1 MLPFLKL
8 LPCRLPL
15 NGSPGSGHTAV
26 LVKQVENKT
35 KSFKDQKRQEKNYK
49 NKYSVEWGCHNISTM
64 CKAITT
70 LWRRPKKKGIYDFYV
85 KTKQL
90 ISLRISFPY
99 ELELKGTSYSS
110 FLTDTFRTVTT
121 PNAIFTLHLSSS
133 LKLIFFITR
142 KCYPRVM
149 FKVPPLPIAICWES
163 WGIAWS

>member
-35 KSFKDQKRQEKNYK
+35 KRFKDQKRQEKNYK

-64 CKAITT
+64 CNAITT
-70 LWRRPKKKGIYDFYV
+70 LWRRPKKKGVYDFYV

-90 ISLRISFPY
+90 ISRRISFPY
-99 ELELKGTSYSS
+99 ELELKRTSYSN

-121 PNAIFTLHLSSS
+121 PNAIFAFYLSFS
-133 LKLIFFITR
+133 LKLIFFITG
-142 KCYPRVM
+142 KCYPRVV
-149 FKVPPLPIAICWES
+149 FKVPPLPTEWGKES
-163 WGIAWS
+163 

>member
-1 MLPFLKL
+1 MAFASQWLTRIWTQGCISKVG
-8 LPCRLPL
+8 RE
-15 NGSPGSGHTAV
+15 
-26 LVKQVENKT
+26 QT
-35 KSFKDQKRQEKNYK
+35 KRFKDQKRQEKNYK

-64 CKAITT
+64 CNAITT
-70 LWRRPKKKGIYDFYV
+70 LWRRPTKKGIYDFYL

-99 ELELKGTSYSS
+99 ELELKRTSYSN

-133 LKLIFFITR
+133 HKLIFFITR
-142 KCYPRVM
+142 KCYPRVV

-163 WGIAWS
+163 WGTAWS